1 MNQEAITIRKIS
13 DRDESRWRELF
24 DAYNRFYGRE
34 PSEPLTQHTWRR
46 IMDPTSSVHA
56 IVAVDTANHVAGF
69 ANYIIHEST
78 TRLTPLCYLQ
88 DLLVDQSQRGGGV
101 GKRLIDWLILEMKAE
116 RWSLLYWHTKETNYR
131 ARGLYDKYTPHSGF
145 LRYAVNNDV

>member
-1 MNQEAITIRKIS
+1 MLLCCSPKDSGGGPEVRTIGVITHMNQEAITIRKIS

-88 DLLVDQSQRGGGV
+88 DLLVDQS
-101 GKRLIDWLILEMKAE
+101 
-116 RWSLLYWHTKETNYR
+116 
-131 ARGLYDKYTPHSGF
+131 
-145 LRYAVNNDV
+145 